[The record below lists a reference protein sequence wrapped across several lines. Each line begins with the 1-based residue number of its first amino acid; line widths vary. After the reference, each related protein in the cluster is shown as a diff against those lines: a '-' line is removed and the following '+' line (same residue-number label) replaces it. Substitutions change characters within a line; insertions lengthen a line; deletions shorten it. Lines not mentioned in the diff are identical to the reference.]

1 MSQKKNVAIYLW
13 PGMTMMD
20 SLAPH
25 QILGYMEELN
35 VYTFAKIT
43 EPFKSDTGM
52 TLVADYGLTD
62 LPQPDILIV
71 GGGANPLS
79 EMSDPDV
86 IASIRKAGEN
96 AEYVTSVCTGA
107 LIIAEAGLLD
117 GYSATTHW
125 AYTHLLAQY
134 PQVTLAEGRVVVD
147 RNRIT
152 GGGVTAGID
161 FALTLIKNVI
171 GELNSQVAELVFE
184 YRPEPP
190 NNTGHPDTAP
200 EGVVAHVK
208 GIVAALSPGLD
219 DFVAAS
225 AR

>member
-1 MSQKKNVAIYLW
+1 MKKNVAIYLW

-35 VYTFAKIT
+35 VYTFARTT
-43 EPFKSDTGM
+43 EPFKTDTGM

-62 LPQPDILIV
+62 LPQPEILIV

-79 EMSDPDV
+79 EMADADV

-96 AEYVTSVCTGA
+96 AEYVCSVCTGA
-107 LIIAEAGLLD
+107 LILAEAGLLD
-117 GYSATTHW
+117 GYKATTHW
-125 AYTHLLAQY
+125 AYTRLLEQY

-147 RNRIT
+147 GSRIT

-161 FALTLIKNVI
+161 FSLTLIKNLI

-190 NNTGHPDTAP
+190 NNTGHPETAG
-200 EGVVAHVK
+200 EGLTAHVV
-208 GIVAALSPGLD
+208 GMCAQLSPGLD

-225 AR
+225 TR